1 MSEEQKT
8 FITPLQ
14 EVFRYHTYNIN
25 NTWDNCSIN
34 LSPQTLLDIATY
46 VQINQAKL
54 EQEAREDAELHA
66 QLQDTAEM
74 HRINPEW
81 RYRTGDLLL

>member
-8 FITPLQ
+8 FITPLH
-14 EVFRYHTYNIN
+14 EVFQYHTYNVN
-25 NTWDNCSIN
+25 NVWDNCSIN
-34 LSPQTLLDIATY
+34 LSAQTLLDIATY

-54 EQEAREDAELHA
+54 EQESLEDAELHA
-66 QLQDTAEM
+66 RLQDTAEM

-81 RYRTGDLLL
+81 RYRTSDLRL